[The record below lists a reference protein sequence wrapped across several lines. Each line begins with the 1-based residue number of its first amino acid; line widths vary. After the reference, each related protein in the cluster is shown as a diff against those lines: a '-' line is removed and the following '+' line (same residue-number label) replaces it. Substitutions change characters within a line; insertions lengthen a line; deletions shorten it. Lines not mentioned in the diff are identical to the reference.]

1 MRYTNTCTVLDQNA
15 VRSEFPKVLYVC
27 QRQNALSYATHMCM
41 YIIMQ
46 IVFLKIN
53 KSRREL

>member
-41 YIIMQ
+41 YTIMQ
-46 IVFLKIN
+46 TFF
-53 KSRREL
+53 